1 MLSQVRFLPEFTLS
15 HSSLLMALSEVEGPV
30 EGVVMTEKR
39 GREGNKRERFP
50 PSGGAGQPQAGKRRS
65 GVGVRGIEI
74 RTMSQ
79 PIIKQMLIGPFAV
92 FTYIVACPQTKE
104 GVIIDPA
111 GDNEK
116 ILAALKEEGIRVRYI
131 LNTHGHADHVMG
143 NEALKLAVAAPT
155 CMHEADNRFFSRDE
169 MRELSI
175 KELGL
180 PPAEAVATELKDGDL
195 LRVGTLSITVI
206 HTPGHSPGSVCFYVE
221 GNLFTGDTLFVG
233 AAGRTDLTG
242 GSLDT
247 LIESIEKKILRLPKE
262 TVIWPGHDYGDTP
275 TSTIGREMEGNPYIT
290 DFILDV

>member
-1 MLSQVRFLPEFTLS
+1 
-15 HSSLLMALSEVEGPV
+15 
-30 EGVVMTEKR
+30 MT
-39 GREGNKRERFP
+39 
-50 PSGGAGQPQAGKRRS
+50 
-65 GVGVRGIEI
+65 
-74 RTMSQ
+74 Q
-79 PIIKQMLIGPFAV
+79 PIIKQLLIGPFAV
-92 FTYIVACPQTKE
+92 FTYIVACPETRE

-111 GDNEK
+111 GENEK
-116 ILAALKEEGIRVRYI
+116 ILAVLKEEGVQVRYI

-143 NEALKLAVAAPT
+143 NEALKLAVSAPT
-155 CMHEADNRFFSRDE
+155 CMHEADNRFFSKE
-169 MRELSI
+169 GMRELSM

-180 PPAEAVATELKDGDL
+180 PPASAVETELRDGDL
-195 LRVGTLSITVI
+195 LKVGTLAITVI

-247 LIESIEKKILRLPKE
+247 LIESIERKILGLPKE

-275 TSTIGREMEGNPYIT
+275 SSTIGREMEDNPYIT